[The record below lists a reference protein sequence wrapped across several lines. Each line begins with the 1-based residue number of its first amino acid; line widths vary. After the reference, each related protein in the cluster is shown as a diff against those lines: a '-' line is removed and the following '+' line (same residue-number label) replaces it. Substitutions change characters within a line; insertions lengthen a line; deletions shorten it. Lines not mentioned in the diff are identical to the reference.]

1 MKTVY
6 LSSFCVSFRDY
17 ARLRR
22 IADGGDGIGVELATS
37 WNYPEFDALLDAQ
50 TETFAGVPTTLHAPF
65 VELCNEPGTAE
76 EKFAQAALEKAFR
89 WYDAFDATSMVIHT
103 HEKKVTDAAHM
114 IDTSRAAIMAI
125 AKTAGERDVHLTVEN
140 VGYPAKNNALFT
152 QDAFVQFVLDLPE
165 ELGALIDTGHA
176 MANHWDIPELI
187 KTLGKRIRG
196 YHLHNTDGIHDLHRP
211 IFEQNLWYDR
221 SKMENLLETAAE
233 YSPDADLIL
242 EYAPGEHIT
251 PELLHGDVKHI
262 QNIWR

>member
-1 MKTVY
+1 MTTAMTATTI
-6 LSSFCVSFRDY
+6 FCVFLFIIIHVPLYFESF
-17 ARLRR
+17 AF
-22 IADGGDGIGVELATS
+22 
-37 WNYPEFDALLDAQ
+37 P
-50 TETFAGVPTTLHAPF
+50 
-65 VELCNEPGTAE
+65 LCSLQYFMKGQPSH
-76 EKFAQAALEKAFR
+76 F
-89 WYDAFDATSMVIHT
+89 
-103 HEKKVTDAAHM
+103 
-114 IDTSRAAIMAI
+114 
-125 AKTAGERDVHLTVEN
+125 GERDVHLTVEN